1 MMKMKNKTL
10 KRVLI
15 SAAAVSLCAVMLAVS
30 ASASAGDYARPRTY
44 GGQFADVKTDAWYYA
59 NVAESYELGLIDGK
73 SADSFDPD
81 GSLTVAETVKLAAV
95 CNQLLSKGAVDDAAF
110 ALDNAA
116 NWYDGYVAYA
126 AQRDIVT
133 EPYEDYNAPATRGMV
148 AVLFSRAIRGAG
160 VTPAEL
166 NTVEFGDIP
175 DVDTSAWFAT
185 SVYRLA
191 RWGILVGD
199 EWGLIHAES
208 TIKRSEMAAVV
219 TRVID
224 PSARRTIAG
233 HENAEAAVPQSEVPA
248 SADVLVL
255 YAGTDEAK
263 ALTGLAGFAADIASS
278 GETPAVNANY
288 SLDLVNEL
296 AVERDNISFRLRKGS
311 GYEALELLRT
321 ELEKAA
327 VGANGSVLRPGEEVY
342 TRVNE
347 LIYLWADGK
356 RVTISGLWYADH
368 DGYTTYAFYF
378 DEALDP
384 EAVGRWQVVCGT
396 PGSDTLRLCGMDEVA
411 ALVESAYGVRVSG
424 EIAEA
429 VAESEAAPDLSKY
442 NEAIAAAKSTASE
455 ISFEYEADRCCIL
468 YGAGLYGTPADS
480 YRLMFI
486 FRDGSSSTVYE
497 GKVTAIRV
505 NSAGSV
511 LYYNITAPDGR
522 EIQHGV
528 NFD

>member
-1 MMKMKNKTL
+1 MKNSKFSRIL
-10 KRVLI
+10 LSAGCAALAALMLSV
-15 SAAAVSLCAVMLAVS
+15 SAAADGLSRS
-30 ASASAGDYARPRTY
+30 RTY
-44 GGQFADVKTDAWYYA
+44 DGRFADVPSDAWYYT
-59 NVAESYELGLIDGK
+59 NVADAFEYGLIDGK
-73 SADSFDPD
+73 SEDAFDPD
-81 GSLTVAETVKLAAV
+81 GTLTVAETVKLASV
-95 CNQLLSKGAVDDAAF
+95 CNQLLSKGAVDNAAF
-110 ALDNAA
+110 TLENPA

-133 EPYEDYNAPATRGMV
+133 EPYENYNAPATRGMV

-160 VTPAEL
+160 VTPAEI

-208 TIKRSEMAAVV
+208 SIRRSEMAAVV

-233 HENAEAAVPQSEVPA
+233 RENTAAAQPRDEIPA
-248 SADVLVL
+248 SADGLVL

-263 ALTGLAGFAADIASS
+263 GLSGIAGFAADIAVT
-278 GETPAVNANY
+278 GGAPAVNANY
-288 SLDLVNEL
+288 SLDLVNQL
-296 AVERDNISFRLRKGS
+296 TAERDNISFRLRKGS
-311 GYEALELLRT
+311 GYEALEALRT

-327 VGANGSVLRPGEEVY
+327 VGANGSVLTPGVDVY
-342 TRVNE
+342 TRINE
-347 LIYLWADGK
+347 LIYLWADGN

-368 DGYTTYAFYF
+368 DGYTTYAFYY
-378 DEALDP
+378 DEAMDP
-384 EAVGRWQVVCGT
+384 NTVSRWQLVCGT

-411 ALVESAYGVRVSG
+411 SLVESAYGVQVSG
-424 EIAEA
+424 GIAEA

-442 NEAIAAAKSTASE
+442 NEAIEAAKSTAAE
-455 ISFEYEADRCCIL
+455 ILFEYEADRCCIL
-468 YGAGLYGTPADS
+468 YGAGLYGTGADD

-486 FRDGSSSTVYE
+486 FRDGSSQTVYQ

-505 NSAGSV
+505 NGTGSV

>member
-1 MMKMKNKTL
+1 MKNKNFRRIL
-10 KRVLI
+10 L
-15 SAAAVSLCAVMLAVS
+15 SAAAASLAALMLTVS
-30 ASASAGDYARPRTY
+30 AAADGLSRSRTY
-44 GGQFADVKTDAWYYA
+44 DGRFADVASDAWYYG
-59 NVAESYELGLIDGK
+59 NVADAYEYGLIDGK
-73 SADSFDPD
+73 SEAAFDPE
-81 GSLTVAETVKLAAV
+81 GTLTVAETIKLASV
-95 CNQLLSKGAVDDAAF
+95 CNQLLSKGAVDNTAF
-110 ALDNAA
+110 ALDNPA

-160 VTPAEL
+160 VTPAEI
-166 NTVEFGDIP
+166 NTVEFGGIP

-208 TIKRSEMAAVV
+208 SIKRSEMAAVV

-233 HENAEAAVPQSEVPA
+233 HENTDAVQTQPEIPA
-248 SADVLVL
+248 SADSLIL
-255 YAGTDEAK
+255 YAGTDETK
-263 ALTGLAGFAADIASS
+263 AISGIAGFAADISVQNGA
-278 GETPAVNANY
+278 PAVNASY
-288 SLDLVNEL
+288 SLDLVNQL
-296 AVERDNISFRLRKGS
+296 AAERDNISFRLRKGS
-311 GYEALELLRT
+311 GYEALEALRT

-327 VGANGSVLRPGEEVY
+327 VGANGSVLKPGVDVY
-342 TRVNE
+342 TRINE
-347 LIYLWADGK
+347 LIYLWADGN

-368 DGYTTYAFYF
+368 DGYTTYAFYY
-378 DEALDP
+378 DEAIDP
-384 EAVGRWQVVCGT
+384 ETVSRWQLVCGT
-396 PGSDTLRLCGMDEVA
+396 PGSDTLKLCGMDEVA
-411 ALVESAYGVRVSG
+411 ALVDGAYGVQVSG
-424 EIAEA
+424 EIADA

-442 NEAIAAAKSTASE
+442 NEAIEAAKSTATE
-455 ISFEYEADRCCIL
+455 ILFEHEADRCCIL
-468 YGAGLYGTPADS
+468 YGAGLYGTGADD

-486 FRDGSSSTVYE
+486 FRDGTSQTVYQ

-505 NSAGSV
+505 NAAGSV